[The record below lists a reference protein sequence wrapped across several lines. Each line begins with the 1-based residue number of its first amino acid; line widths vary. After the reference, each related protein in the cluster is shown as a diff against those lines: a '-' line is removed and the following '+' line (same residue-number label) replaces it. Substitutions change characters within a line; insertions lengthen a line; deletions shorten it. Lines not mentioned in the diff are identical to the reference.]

1 MIIPSISTTA
11 TPQKEDSF
19 DCLAVECAPTDNI
32 LTAEIAMVGE
42 APGEI
47 EVLKNEPFVGPTGS
61 QLNRICAAV
70 RLARYKIYLTN
81 ACKAKFPKNNTAV
94 LWTDKGYR
102 HPDWSKLQAALIDEL
117 AQFPG
122 KVILLLGATPMRLLL
137 DEPKFDSITKYRG
150 SFYHAED
157 FPHLKDKLAGKI
169 IGLSYHPSF
178 TLPYGQP
185 IHFYTMI
192 ADFTK
197 ALRIIEAPELLV
209 DNVEIKIKPSFEEI
223 MQFYALIK
231 TKEYVAFDI
240 EATPEFIT
248 CYSLA
253 VYHDNKILSMSV
265 PLMNNQGNYWA
276 TAEEIKI
283 WIGLAEILNDEAI
296 GKICQNGM
304 FDIMFTF
311 RTMMIKTDNFYFDTM
326 LAQHICYTELPK
338 GLDYLT
344 STYTYYPYYKD
355 EGKQSHLKAI
365 KNWPQ
370 YWTYNAKDSA
380 YLLPITEKLLEEL
393 SEFDSMDAMDYT
405 MNLHKPLMEMEF
417 NGILTDQKGISKRKK
432 ALERILRLLQYKL
445 NKLTGKELNQGSSKQ
460 MIAYFYGLC
469 MIKPYVNRKTGA
481 ISCDAVAMHR
491 IAKKGIKGSE
501 EARII
506 IKMRGYQKLLSTYFN
521 VTVDE
526 DDKIRCNHKIT
537 GTVSGRIATEKTYQG
552 TGTNLQNQ
560 PYMFKYYLIADPDWI
575 MCECD
580 LAKAEAHVVAYLT
593 QDANMIQSFES
604 GIDVHSFNA
613 SKIFGVPIEEVIY
626 EAKNKKAD
634 QKSTMRYMGK
644 KVVHASNYSMGPQTF
659 SDNLAKEE
667 VFMSQSECKRLLDN
681 YSDRFPGLKRWHR
694 SIEEEVQKNRVL
706 YNLFGRPRRFL
717 GEMNAA
723 LFRNAY
729 SYKPQSTVA
738 ELLNRGMIKVVN
750 DPRLG
755 KDGFDIRC
763 MTTVHDSFVFRFHK
777 SQIPNL
783 PQILLIIKDHLT
795 HTFTYKGKSFTI
807 GLDAKIGTQWAG
819 NTAEISKFTQEEC
832 DKAIEKIGF

>member
-11 TPQKEDSF
+11 SPQKEGSF

-32 LTAEIAMVGE
+32 LTAEIVMVGE

-81 ACKAKFPKNNTAV
+81 ACKAKLPKNNTAV

-102 HPDWSKLQAALIDEL
+102 HPDWSKLQSALIDEL
-117 AQFPG
+117 SQFPG
-122 KVILLLGATPMRLLL
+122 KVIMLLGATPMRLLL

-197 ALRIIEAPELLV
+197 ALRIIEDPELLT

-231 TKEYVAFDI
+231 TKQYVAFDI

-393 SEFDSMDAMDYT
+393 GEFDSMDAMDYT
-405 MNLHKPLMEMEF
+405 MNLHKPLIEMEF
-417 NGILTDQKGISKRKK
+417 NGILTDTDGIEKIKSEYEIK
-432 ALERILRLLQYKL
+432 LIELQAEL
-445 NKLTGKELNQGSSKQ
+445 NKLAGKEINSGSAKQ
-460 MIAYFYGLC
+460 MVAYFYGTC
-469 MIKPYVNRKTGA
+469 MIKPYVNRKTG
-481 ISCDAVAMHR
+481 SVTCDTVALHR
-491 IAKKGIKGSE
+491 IAKKDVKGSE

-506 IKMRGYQKLLSTYFN
+506 IKIRKYQKMVSTYFN
-521 VTVDE
+521 IQVD
-526 DDKIRCNHKIT
+526 DDKRLRCNHKIS
-537 GTVSGRIATEKTYQG
+537 GTVSGRIATEKTYFG
-552 TGTNLQNQ
+552 TGSNLQNQ
-560 PYMFKYYLIADPDWI
+560 PYVFKYYLIADPDWI

-613 SKIFGVPIEEVIY
+613 SKIFNVPIEDVIH
-626 EAKNKKAD
+626 EAKTKKAD

-644 KVVHASNYSMGPQTF
+644 KVVHASNYAMGPQTF
-659 SDNLAKEE
+659 SDNLAAEE
-667 VFMSQSECKRLLDN
+667 IFKSQSECKRLLDS